1 MQGLNEIMD
10 ELYFSMPTEETTER
24 EVPVETSK
32 QGVDPRY
39 SQPTERNSDVY
50 DNPDYLILS
59 SIPLFLVRAQDRA
72 GAVYDEGAYIDRLLI
87 LAATDHL
94 LP

>member
-1 MQGLNEIMD
+1 MD
-10 ELYFSMPTEETTER
+10 ELYFSMPTEETTET
-24 EVPVETSK
+24 EAPVATSK

-39 SQPTERNSDVY
+39 SQPTSSDVY
-50 DNPDYLILS
+50 DNPDYLFLIG
-59 SIPLFLVRAQDRA
+59 SIPIALVRGQDRA

-87 LAATDHL
+87 LAATHHL

>member
-1 MQGLNEIMD
+1 MD
-10 ELYFSMPTEETTER
+10 ELYFSMPTEEKTETAA
-24 EVPVETSK
+24 PVAISK

-39 SQPTERNSDVY
+39 SQPTSTYSDVY
-50 DNPDYLILS
+50 DNPDYLLLVGRGKQ
-59 SIPLFLVRAQDRA
+59 IPIALVRGQDRA
-72 GAVYDEGAYIDRLLI
+72 GAVYDEGAYIDLLLI

>member
-1 MQGLNEIMD
+1 
-10 ELYFSMPTEETTER
+10 MPTEETTET
-24 EVPVETSK
+24 EAPVETSK

-39 SQPTERNSDVY
+39 SQPTNTSSDVY
-50 DNPDYLILS
+50 DNPDYLILVEPG
-59 SIPLFLVRAQDRA
+59 ITAALVRGQDRA

>member
-1 MQGLNEIMD
+1 
-10 ELYFSMPTEETTER
+10 MPTEETTET
-24 EVPVETSK
+24 EAPVATSK
-32 QGVDPRY
+32 QDVDPRY
-39 SQPTERNSDVY
+39 SQPTDTYSDVY
-50 DNPDYLILS
+50 NNPDYLILVGPGMN
-59 SIPLFLVRAQDRA
+59 IPIALVRGQDRA

>member
-1 MQGLNEIMD
+1 
-10 ELYFSMPTEETTER
+10 MPTEETTET
-24 EVPVETSK
+24 EAPFETSK

-39 SQPTERNSDVY
+39 SQPTDEYSDVY
-50 DNPDYLILS
+50 DNPDYLILVGPNLQ
-59 SIPLFLVRAQDRA
+59 IPIALVRGQDRA